1 MEQEEWRVIPN
12 DVYPELQEL
21 YAVSSYGRVKRI
33 DTGHIMSLRNVVK
46 RDRKNVQGYLRVEL
60 HTPYLKS
67 IGKYKGRKKYFVHRL
82 VASAFINNKDSSKT
96 ELHHIDN
103 DKHNNHVDNLMW
115 VSPAEHAHIEKD
127 KRQKAVDNY
136 HKTHVGEASNKMKK
150 MWKEG
155 KLVNRLQSVYGVD
168 NEGVVRFAYTKM
180 ADAERDGFNPEGISQ
195 NICGRSASSGGIRW
209 FKATGW
215 HDTDIE

>member
-1 MEQEEWRVIPN
+1 MEQEEWRIIPN

-67 IGKYKGRKKYFVHRL
+67 IGKYKGRKQYFVHRL
-82 VASAFINNKDSSKT
+82 VASAFIDNRDSNQT

-115 VSPAEHAHIEKD
+115 VSPAEHAHVESN
-127 KRQKAVDNY
+127 KRGKAREHY
-136 HKTHVGEASNKMKK
+136 YKTHERELSNRMKE
-150 MWKEG
+150 MWENG
-155 KLVNRLQSVYGVD
+155 KLSDRIQSVYGVD
-168 NEGVVRFAYTKM
+168 SEGVIRFAYTKM
-180 ADAERDGFNPEGISQ
+180 ADAERDGFNPDGISQ
-195 NICGRSASSGGIRW
+195 NICGRSASSGGLKW
-209 FKATGW
+209 FKAIGW
-215 HDTDIE
+215 DDTDSE